1 MASAKL
7 PARIARAILP
17 RRALRLAGEYWLPAL
32 LLAGGI
38 LLVLVFV
45 YLLPDQAIS
54 WNDKGNIGQFF
65 KGFLTSVT
73 MLVFSFT
80 VWMQIREIPGQT
92 EQMDQTRRDMER
104 QTDFLRQQWSLQKEQ
119 LHQLNVQEVLAN
131 VRLLA
136 ENIEERVDPSG
147 DIVEVWRSQA
157 ITELTQASLVL
168 LRKHS
173 LPALHGL
180 CQSERTILWAFGAET
195 IRAIKLNLRGA
206 QLQGAN
212 LEGVMLDN
220 ALLVDADL
228 RGTNLRNSVLLG
240 SNLMQADLTDAN
252 LDGADLTGAH
262 LMGANLTGANL
273 LGAGLV
279 EVNLLG
285 ANLESTVL
293 AGADV
298 RLASVDPRWRPAI
311 ERSGARNVD
320 KVRWGNTRLNARTA

>member
-1 MASAKL
+1 MANARL
-7 PARIARAILP
+7 PARIARVILP
-17 RRALRLAGEYWLPAL
+17 WQALRLAGEYWLPAL

-38 LLVLVFV
+38 LLVLVFA
-45 YLLPDQAIS
+45 YLLPDEAMS

-80 VWMQIREIPGQT
+80 IWMQIREIPGQT

-104 QTDFLRQQWSLQKEQ
+104 QTEFLRQQWSLQKEQ

-136 ENIEERVDPSG
+136 ENIEERAPPSG
-147 DIVEVWRSQA
+147 ETVEVWRSQA
-157 ITELTQASLVL
+157 ITELTQASLML

-180 CQSERTILWAFGAET
+180 CQSERPLLWAFGAET

-212 LEGVMLDN
+212 LEGVALDN

-228 RGTNLRNSVLLG
+228 RGANLRNAMLLG
-240 SNLMQADLTDAN
+240 SNLMQADLSGAN
-252 LDGADLTGAH
+252 LDGANLTGAH

-273 LGAGLV
+273 LGAGLM

-298 RLASVDPRWRPAI
+298 SQALVDLRWRQAL
-311 ERSGARNVD
+311 EQSGARNVD
-320 KVRWGNTRLNARTA
+320 KVRWGSTRLNTKTA